1 MRQKHSFEQLEHL
14 VCLLAGNALLAFA
27 VAAFVLPHG
36 ILMGGAT
43 GIGIAAGQLLH
54 IDPALIVL
62 GFNLLMLAL
71 GRAVLGRKFL
81 LSTVASSLLYP
92 FFLAVL
98 QRVSG
103 IGALTADPLLACL
116 CAGVLLGAAL
126 GAVMRVGASTGGVDV
141 LNLCMH
147 RWLHWPLA
155 VCVTLCDL
163 VILGAQALY
172 ASGQE
177 LLYGVL
183 TLLLETAV
191 LDRVMLLGTAQ
202 LQVFAVSEHY
212 AELRRRLLYELHAGV
227 TMVHIETGCLGR
239 TQQGLLCVIPPR
251 RLHAVTALLR
261 QTDPHVFLTVTKIRE
276 VHGRGFTLER
286 QWLAPDSPEE
296 D

>member
-1 MRQKHSFEQLEHL
+1 MQRERSFERLEYV

-43 GIGIAAGQLLH
+43 GIGIAAGRLLGV
-54 IDPALIVL
+54 DPAAVVL

-81 LSTVASSLLYP
+81 LSTAASSLLYP
-92 FFLAVL
+92 LFLAVL
-98 QRVSG
+98 QRVAG
-103 IGALTADPLLACL
+103 IGTLTADPLLACL

-126 GAVMRVGASTGGVDV
+126 GTVMRAGASTGGVDV

-155 VCVTLCDL
+155 VCVALCDL
-163 VILGAQALY
+163 VIMGAQALHT
-172 ASGQE
+172 AGQE

-183 TLLLETAV
+183 TLLLESAV

-212 AELRRRLLYELHAGV
+212 AELRRSLLHRLQVGV

-239 TQQGLLCVIPPR
+239 TQQGILCVIPPR

-261 QTDPHVFLTVTKIRE
+261 QTDPNVFLTVTQIRE
-276 VHGRGFTLER
+276 VHGRGFTQQR
-286 QWLAPDSPEE
+286 QWLVPDLPEQE
-296 D
+296 